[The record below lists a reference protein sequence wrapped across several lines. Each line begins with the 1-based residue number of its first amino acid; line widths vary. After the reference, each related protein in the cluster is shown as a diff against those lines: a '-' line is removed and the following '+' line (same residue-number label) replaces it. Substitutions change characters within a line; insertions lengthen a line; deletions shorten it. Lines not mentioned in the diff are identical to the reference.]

1 MPERPLRIS
10 LENLTFDAERFQSSS
25 GAGWRIRR
33 DAALTVD
40 GVLTAVEIEVRV
52 VDKGTIGAAS
62 WPADMPGIDAVPEAT
77 IVRAEFNK
85 GGSTIGFRLDLN
97 GGMRVLFR
105 PEQIN
110 PQTEPRKEIA
120 AYRLARLLGVKAV
133 PPATFKR
140 VHRDELLG
148 RLAPDAA
155 CLLPRIHAECR
166 FDADGYTQGAASA
179 WVPVVVDSRL
189 DTAPGIARWAEWL
202 SAAGALEETQ
212 RSLAAQ
218 LSSLLLFDVVID
230 NQDRFTG
237 GNLLVSPDDQILYWM
252 DNGFSFAADPQGHA
266 RARAF
271 LRRCSRFSRTF
282 VHALRELGAEAL
294 RSATDDLLSADEQS
308 AVLAR
313 RDLALQHVDGAI
325 AKHGESAVMCFD

>member
-1 MPERPLRIS
+1 MFERPLRVSI
-10 LENLTFDAERFQSSS
+10 EDVTFEGEPFESPS

-40 GVLTAVEIEVRV
+40 GILTAVEIEVRV
-52 VDKGTIGAAS
+52 VDKGTIRAAS
-62 WPADMPGIDAVPEAT
+62 WPADMPAMDAVPGAT

-85 GGSTIGFRLDLN
+85 GGSTIGFRLDLS

-105 PEQIN
+105 PDQIN

-120 AYRLARLLGVKAV
+120 AHRLACLLGAKAV

-166 FDADGYTQGAASA
+166 FDGDGYTLGAASA

-189 DTAPGIARWAEWL
+189 DTAAGLARWGEWL
-202 SAAGALEETQ
+202 RAGGTLDEAR
-212 RSLAAQ
+212 RSFAAQ

-252 DNGFSFAADPQGHA
+252 DNGFSFGVDPNGHA
-266 RARAF
+266 RARTF
-271 LRRCSRFSRTF
+271 LRRCSRFSRAF
-282 VHALRELGAEAL
+282 VQALRELRADAL
-294 RSATDDLLSADEQS
+294 RSALDELLSADEQS

-313 RDLALQHVDGAI
+313 RDRVVNDIDGAI
-325 AKHGESAVMCFD
+325 AQHGEHAVLCFD